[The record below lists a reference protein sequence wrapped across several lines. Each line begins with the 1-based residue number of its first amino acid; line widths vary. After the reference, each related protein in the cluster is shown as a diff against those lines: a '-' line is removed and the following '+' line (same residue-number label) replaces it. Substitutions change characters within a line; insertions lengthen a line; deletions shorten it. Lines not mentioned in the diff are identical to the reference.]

1 MSKQKF
7 QIIDGVT
14 IYPIDYLI
22 KEELTDN
29 DLSNLLDNDKIGL
42 KYSLIIGMFK
52 YIRSPKRNYQ
62 IIKMINSDSQWFK
75 KTKWSKTKR
84 DEYENLVIDVYKNI
98 YQYKNT
104 TAIALGQ
111 WFMTIYGLSVEGNI
125 MDF

>member
-1 MSKQKF
+1 MSKTKF
-7 QIIDGVT
+7 TVVQGVT
-14 IYPIDYLI
+14 IYPIEYLI

-52 YIRSPKRNYQ
+52 YIKSPKRNYQ
-62 IIKMINSDSQWFK
+62 IIKIIKSDDQWFK
-75 KTKWSKTKR
+75 KTRWSKEKHN
-84 DEYENLVIDVYKNI
+84 EYEKLVIDVYKNI

-111 WFMTIYGLSVEGNI
+111 WFMTIYGLSVEGNTI
-125 MDF
+125 DF